1 MAAAGSAVTV
11 HGHNLSTAVEIK
23 RIEIELA
30 RLPVELD
37 GFELVQ
43 LSDIHFES
51 GPFKGPS
58 SSNSSICKGG
68 ISRISMV
75 VDSELVYIG

>member
-51 GPFKGPS
+51 YTTPEYLEEIVSKVNGLGR
-58 SSNSSICKGG
+58 
-68 ISRISMV
+68 RITFEMYV
-75 VDSELVYIG
+75 GKLY